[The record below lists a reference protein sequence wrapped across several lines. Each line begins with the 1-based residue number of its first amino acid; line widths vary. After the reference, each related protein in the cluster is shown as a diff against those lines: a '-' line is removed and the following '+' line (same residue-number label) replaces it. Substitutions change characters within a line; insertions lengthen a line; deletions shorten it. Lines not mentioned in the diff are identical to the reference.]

1 MHKQQFEKWNVQIH
15 VCESHEKSFLETWF
29 NKFWLNDLPVLWKWS
44 VWGGPESSVF
54 TEFILFPL
62 ILEQTQLLLRMSYGC
77 CCELCRDH
85 SLAVNWGVK
94 AEKLLCDTSIL
105 TF

>member
-1 MHKQQFEKWNVQIH
+1 MKMVG
-15 VCESHEKSFLETWF
+15 V
-29 NKFWLNDLPVLWKWS
+29 
-44 VWGGPESSVF
+44 GRESSVF

-62 ILEQTQLLLRMSYGC
+62 ILEQTQLLLRMSYG